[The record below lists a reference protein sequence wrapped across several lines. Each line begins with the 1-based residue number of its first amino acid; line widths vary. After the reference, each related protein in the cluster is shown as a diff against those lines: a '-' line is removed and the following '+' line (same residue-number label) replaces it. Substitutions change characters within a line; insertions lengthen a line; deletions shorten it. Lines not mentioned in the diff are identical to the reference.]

1 MDAKIQAKM
10 KAKMK
15 KIRFSKSDKVY
26 YTIDMCIL
34 VFLTLL
40 VLYPLYFVVIA
51 SISDPNLIFAGE
63 VYLWPKG
70 ITFAG
75 YERLFTDSSIWRG
88 YLNTIIYTVCGTAIS
103 LVITIF
109 AGWGLSRP
117 NLAFKKFFMWMFII
131 PMFFGGGLIPFY
143 LVVSA
148 LNMTNTMFSMII
160 PSALSVWNVF
170 MTKAFFESN
179 VSSEILEAS
188 RIDGANEFLIF
199 FKIVLPIS
207 KAVLAVMILYYA
219 VGQWNSYF
227 NALIFLTKEDLFP
240 LQMILREILI
250 VEDTGSVGGSAETIV
265 EQAKLANQIKY
276 ASIIVSSLPIICL
289 YPFVQ
294 KYFNQGVM
302 VGSIK
307 S

>member
-1 MDAKIQAKM
+1 
-10 KAKMK
+10 
-15 KIRFSKSDKVY
+15 
-26 YTIDMCIL
+26 
-34 VFLTLL
+34 
-40 VLYPLYFVVIA
+40 
-51 SISDPNLIFAGE
+51 
-63 VYLWPKG
+63 
-70 ITFAG
+70 
-75 YERLFTDSSIWRG
+75 
-88 YLNTIIYTVCGTAIS
+88 
-103 LVITIF
+103 
-109 AGWGLSRP
+109 
-117 NLAFKKFFMWMFII
+117 
-131 PMFFGGGLIPFY
+131 
-143 LVVSA
+143 
-148 LNMTNTMFSMII
+148 
-160 PSALSVWNVF
+160 
-170 MTKAFFESN
+170 
-179 VSSEILEAS
+179 
-188 RIDGANEFLIF
+188 
-199 FKIVLPIS
+199 
-207 KAVLAVMILYYA
+207 MILYYA